1 MNIAYCI
8 ICHRNTPILRA
19 AIHLLSPANT
29 VYLHVDLK
37 SNLDEFEEYRNQV
50 VFVKQRIDVRWA
62 RFSQVE
68 CTLSLLK
75 EIEHTTYH
83 YMCLLS
89 GDDLPLK
96 SSTAIKEFFREHSGT
111 EFLGIQADFRPQT
124 LIDRVQ
130 YLHSEFDSKRNKAFW
145 EHCFSAFKKFFLKRK
160 KNPLFPKLPPL
171 HKGSNWFCLSR
182 EACTFIL
189 RYLKENPWYT
199 EAFRFSHCGDEIFF
213 HTLLMNSRFKDRL
226 YKHNELSDD
235 NAKALRYIDWR
246 SGPDYPKI
254 LTEQDLAM
262 LTDSNFL
269 FARKFSEHTDLNTYY
284 EWLKSRS

>member
-68 CTLSLLK
+68 CTLALLK
-75 EIEHTTYH
+75 EIEHTAYH

-96 SSTAIKEFFREHSGT
+96 SSNAIKEFFREHSGT

-160 KNPLFPKLPPL
+160 KNPLFLKLPPL

-269 FARKFSEHTDLNTYY
+269 FARKFSEHTDLNIYY